1 MNRSA
6 YRMAMPHLPEYV
18 FVNALEQLMAQD
30 AAWVPLGS
38 GQCLYLRPVRIAP
51 DALLGVGP
59 AHTFS
64 FHVIASPAGNYFGGE
79 LKPVSI
85 WVSREFARAG
95 QGGTGSAKF
104 GGNYAASLAGQLQG
118 AARGHDQVIFLDRSP
133 DDTLEEL
140 GGMNVFFVTNDN
152 KLITPKLTGTIL
164 EGITRN
170 SLMQL
175 AKEQGM
181 EVEERRI
188 TFNEWRS
195 EE

>member
-1 MNRSA
+1 RI
-6 YRMAMPHLPEYV
+6 RTTHGPRRR
-18 FVNALEQLMAQD
+18 
-30 AAWVPLGS
+30 LGTKW
-38 GQCLYLRPVRIAP
+38 LRPVPVPA
-51 DALLGVGP
+51 ALYDRHRRVSWCPP

-164 EGITRN
+164 EG
-170 SLMQL
+170 
-175 AKEQGM
+175 
-181 EVEERRI
+181 
-188 TFNEWRS
+188 
-195 EE
+195 